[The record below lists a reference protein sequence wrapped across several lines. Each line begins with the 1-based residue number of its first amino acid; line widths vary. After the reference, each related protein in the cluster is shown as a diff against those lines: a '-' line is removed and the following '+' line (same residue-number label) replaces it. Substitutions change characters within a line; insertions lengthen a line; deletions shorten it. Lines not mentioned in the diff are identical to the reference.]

1 MVLGL
6 ATMGTIFASC
16 TQDESPLG
24 LSDKSNW
31 QERLISVNVYWEDPS
46 TRTSATDTEGDLVYT
61 WSKGDQLLV
70 TDQTGEQITTLVL
83 NDEDAGKAYGTFSGY
98 GDLPNDQTLN
108 LNFIYLGNGVSTG
121 DASSPFA
128 INIASQD
135 GQLASLPAT
144 DVMSSTQEVT
154 ISDNAVWI
162 ADFGLQKRLASAHY
176 TLKFPEG
183 VQMTNETV
191 TISGEHIYNATSL
204 SLADGKLS
212 NEPTQG
218 DITVT
223 NGTGDFY
230 IRVIPTT
237 GYAPTFRVTIGGVE
251 YTGAKESRDDFTAG
265 KFLRAADGTGAVVE
279 MTAEQA
285 EEDPSNPG
293 NTDHW
298 ANADVNVPM
307 GYENGTLTYVSQA
320 DGWTTNVYSIAGQ
333 GGFGTM
339 ITYTNNGIKNGILTS
354 NDDKNYV
361 YYYQWGRWLGF
372 PSSCE
377 RTHFNSGG
385 SADGYY
391 PEESQDLKGINKYNL
406 SLGYVFDSGLMVS
419 YGTCWMGN
427 NSWTVERSN
436 NCSIIFGKVY
446 SLGTSSLDYVGANEE
461 NTWEGRCGNPCP
473 DGYRIPTAT
482 ELEALIPSEGEIN
495 GSLAEIKE
503 IDGIRYAM
511 QWKVL
516 RNESNRPY
524 VEIKSVRTTENSVGV
539 DDDIF
544 NEVTPV
550 QLPAYGYLDNQA
562 ELQGSNTTGVY
573 WSSDSGMNNING
585 TNGRGGKYLEIDFN
599 DNSAVMGMGVAPRGF
614 GGTILPIKDSSAE
627 ATPLTPWLPVTISY

>member
-1 MVLGL
+1 MALGVV
-6 ATMGTIFASC
+6 AMGTMLASC
-16 TQDESPLG
+16 TQDENLAG
-24 LSDKSNW
+24 LTDKSDW
-31 QERLISVNVYWEDPS
+31 KERFISVDVYREAPS
-46 TRTSATDTEGDLVYT
+46 TRTDVSDTKGSLVYT
-61 WSKGDQLLV
+61 WSEGDQLLV
-70 TDQTGEQITTLVL
+70 TDQSGEQIATLVL
-83 NDEDAGKAYGTFSGY
+83 NEEDAGETYGTFTGY
-98 GDLPNDQTLN
+98 GELPNNQTLN
-108 LNFIYLGNGVSTG
+108 LNFIYLGNDVSTSG
-121 DASSPFA
+121 KSETYP

-144 DVMSSTQEVT
+144 DIMSSTQSVT

-162 ADFGLQKRLASAHY
+162 EEFGLKKRLASAHY
-176 TLKFPEG
+176 TLKFPTG
-183 VQMTNETV
+183 VEMNGETV

-204 SLADGKLS
+204 SLANGELVT
-212 NEPTQG
+212 PHTQG

-237 GYAPTFRVTIGGVE
+237 GYAPMFKVTINGVE
-251 YTGAKESRDDFTAG
+251 YTGTKESRDDFTAG

-339 ITYTNNGIKNGILTS
+339 ITYTNNGIKNGLLTS
-354 NDDKNYV
+354 NDDYNYV

-391 PEESQDLKGINKYNL
+391 PDESQNLKGVNKYNL
-406 SLGYVFDSGLMVS
+406 DLGYVFDSGLMVS

-573 WSSDSGMNNING
+573 WSSDSGTNNISG
-585 TNGRGGKYLEIDFN
+585 TNGRGGKYLEINFSG
-599 DNSAVMGMGVAPRGF
+599 NSAVMGMGVAPRGF
-614 GGTILPIKDSSAE
+614 GGTILPIKDSNAK

>member
-1 MVLGL
+1 MALG
-6 ATMGTIFASC
+6 TVFMGAMLASC
-16 TQDESPLG
+16 TQDENPVG
-24 LSDKSNW
+24 LLDKSDW
-31 QERLISVNVYWEDPS
+31 QERYISVNVYREDPS
-46 TRTSATDTEGDLVYT
+46 TRTDVSESEGDLKYT

-70 TDQTGEQITTLVL
+70 TDQEGERIATLVL

-98 GDLPNDQTLN
+98 GDLPNNQTLN
-108 LNFIYLGNGVSTG
+108 LNFIYLGNDVATGNVSG
-121 DASSPFA
+121 NYA
-128 INIASQD
+128 ISIAEQD
-135 GQLASLPAT
+135 GQLTSLPAT
-144 DVMSSTQEVT
+144 DIMSSTQQVT

-162 ADFGLQKRLASAHY
+162 EDFGLQKRLASAHY

-183 VQMTNETV
+183 VQMTNEVV
-191 TISGEHIYNATSL
+191 TISGERIYNAASL
-204 SLADGKLS
+204 SLANGLLGS
-212 NEPTQG
+212 ELTAG
-218 DITVT
+218 SITVT

-237 GYAPTFRVTIGGVE
+237 AYAPTFKVTIDGVE
-251 YTGAKESRDDFTAG
+251 YTGSKESRDDFTAG

-279 MTAEQA
+279 MTAAQT

-298 ANADVNVPM
+298 GNADVNVPM
-307 GYENGTLTYVSQA
+307 GYEEGTLTYVSQA
-320 DGWTTNVYSIAGQ
+320 DGWTTNVYSIARQ

-339 ITYTNNGIKNGILTS
+339 ITYTNNGIRNGILTS
-354 NDDKNYV
+354 NDDYNYV

-377 RTHFNSGG
+377 RTHFNSNG

-391 PEESQDLKGINKYNL
+391 PNESQDLKKVDKYNL
-406 SLGYVFDSGLMVS
+406 KLGYVFDSGLMVS

-427 NSWTVERSN
+427 NSWTVTRSN

-446 SLGTSSLDYVGANEE
+446 SLGTSTLDYVGVNEE

-473 DGYRIPTAT
+473 DGYRIPTAK

-503 IDGIRYAM
+503 IDGISYAM

-516 RNESNRPY
+516 SNGSRPY
-524 VEIKSVRTTENSVGV
+524 VEIKSVRTTESSIEV
-539 DDDIF
+539 DDAIF
-544 NEVTPV
+544 NNVTPV
-550 QLPAYGYLDNQA
+550 KLPAYGYLDNQA

-573 WSSDSGMNNING
+573 WSSDSGTNNISG
-585 TNGRGGKYLEIDFN
+585 TNGLGGKYLEIDFSGN
-599 DNSAVMGMGVAPRGF
+599 QAAMGMGVAPRCF
-614 GGTILPIKDSSAE
+614 GGTILPIKDAE
-627 ATPLTPWLPVTISY
+627 AKATPLTPWLPVTISY